1 MSGSETARPTP
12 DAAGRG
18 ARARYTVRF
27 RLEPTGQHVE
37 YRAVTTFGELKAVAM
52 ATDRLMWKNPDAR
65 FSTVEVVTVEK
76 EFSVDPAEDAL
87 DHWGLD

>member
-1 MSGSETARPTP
+1 MSGSDTARPAP

-18 ARARYTVRF
+18 PRARYTVRF

-37 YRAVTTFGELKAVAM
+37 YRAVTPYGKLKVVAM

-65 FSTVEVVTVEK
+65 FSTVEIVAVET
-76 EFSVDPAEDAL
+76 EFDVDAAEDAL
-87 DHWGLD
+87 DHWGLE